1 MGSIGQSAPS
11 SLPRLDFQQQ
21 FSSQPFVEDKALQ
34 AFASFG
40 QQSSLKISCGLES
53 QRQITSAA
61 GRKRSHNEAAAN
73 LEDDAYFPQA
83 ATPLA
88 ESTEGRWENDDRTTL
103 IGSSGFIAS
112 PGIQT
117 DTWAEEK
124 AEPSLPSASP
134 DRLGRQML
142 RSRKSQRL
150 DLSATPAMAEQRF
163 SNRGTPS
170 SSPARQSPTRRDP
183 TVDDFTMHLGIGWS
197 RVSSDEDVQAAAR
210 GWTKYLGNHFQ
221 ITDPKIL
228 LQSRG
233 LSSYLVEAREGWF
246 LFGED
251 LKQGRLVATSLERTF
266 EHLRTSPPVFDGED
280 VLLAVAETVK
290 AEVPHDAM
298 VDAPHVYAGSMNR
311 RKEYLNGTGIAI
323 NGVDGQVSNGQAP
336 ADEMDMS

>member
-11 SLPRLDFQQQ
+11 SLPVLDFQQQ
-21 FSSQPFVEDKALQ
+21 FSSQPFAKDTALR
-34 AFASFG
+34 AFAPFG
-40 QQSSLKISCGLES
+40 QQSLKIPCGLES
-53 QRQITSAA
+53 QCQIPSAA

-73 LEDDAYFPQA
+73 LEDDSYFPQPS
-83 ATPLA
+83 TPLA
-88 ESTEGRWENDDRTTL
+88 ESTEGRWENDERTTL
-103 IGSSGFIAS
+103 ISPSAFIADA
-112 PGIQT
+112 GIQT
-117 DTWAEEK
+117 GTWAEEK
-124 AEPSLPSASP
+124 TEQSLPSASP

-150 DLSATPAMAEQRF
+150 DLSATPAIGEQKF
-163 SNRGTPS
+163 SNGRMPS

-197 RVSSDEDVQAAAR
+197 RVSSDEDVQAAVR

-280 VLLAVAETVK
+280 VLVAVVETVK
-290 AEVPHDAM
+290 AEVLHEAM
-298 VDAPHVYAGSMNR
+298 VDTPHVYAGSMNR
-311 RKEYLNGTGIAI
+311 RKEYLNSTGATV
-323 NGVDGQVSNGQAP
+323 NGVDGQISNGQAP
-336 ADEMDMS
+336 TDEMDMS